1 MAEVCH
7 FIHRHFSNC
16 HICQLDF
23 TLSVLTRIHSP
34 SLYLCLLALTFKRT
48 GISSTLHR
56 RGDYITV
63 TVVLENENSQRE

>member
-7 FIHRHFSNC
+7 FIHCHFSNC

-23 TLSVLTRIHSP
+23 TLSVLTHIHS
-34 SLYLCLLALTFKRT
+34 LLALTKRT

-56 RGDYITV
+56 HGDYISV
-63 TVVLENENSQRE
+63 TVVLENENSQREFENL